1 MTQAENIQDP
11 SWHELH
17 QILKEDLQREILFT
31 RELLSNMHQEEVSLM
46 LQDKGT
52 LNLVLEQQFHLFE
65 RLSALRLHRQE
76 VTSKI
81 EKIVVNKKKIPSLE
95 ELLPSSDDI
104 STEILSL
111 SDQLVSLTQRMQTQ
125 RSYNQHLEQTG
136 KTISFHQQQMETPP
150 RAKRKASIATY
161 HLKK

>member
-1 MTQAENIQDP
+1 MTQPESIQDP

-17 QILKEDLQREILFT
+17 EILKEDLQREVLFT

-76 VTSKI
+76 ITSKI
-81 EKIVVNKKKIPSLE
+81 EKIVVNRKKKPSVE
-95 ELLPSSDDI
+95 ELLPVSEDI

-111 SDQLVSLTQRMQTQ
+111 SDQLVSLTQKVQTQ
-125 RSYNQHLEQTG
+125 RSYNQRLEETRIPLFQT
-136 KTISFHQQQMETPP
+136 QMETAP